1 MFCLSFIPLYS
12 LSQNKKL
19 TDHLIRQCDELNSSY
34 FYLFII
40 FKDQF
45 LYPRDLKIG
54 NVNFFQLRVIYG
66 VYYGQATR
74 NFST

>member
-1 MFCLSFIPLYS
+1 MFFLSFIPLYS

-19 TDHLIRQCDELNSSY
+19 TDHLIRQCDELNSSL
-34 FYLFII
+34 LFI